1 MCAPFQPLCLYTQ
14 KPPTYAGGFN
24 TSRWVSLT
32 PHLNPISSCV
42 EATNFL
48 PREVLMAILPKLL
61 ITGKAFIKNYN
72 SHLYSAIIDTIENS
86 F

>member
-1 MCAPFQPLCLYTQ
+1 MPLFSYYVFIHK
-14 KPPTYAGGFN
+14 KPPTYAGGFS

-48 PREVLMAILPKLL
+48 PREDLVSILPKLL
-61 ITGKAFIKNYN
+61 VIGKAFLINYTEN
-72 SHLYSAIIDTIENS
+72 IGTILINKTHS
-86 F
+86 

>member
-24 TSRWVSLT
+24 TSRWLSLT
-32 PHLNPISSCV
+32 QHLNPISSCV

-48 PREVLMAILPKLL
+48 PREDLVSILPKLL
-61 ITGKAFIKNYN
+61 VIGKAFLINYTEN
-72 SHLYSAIIDTIENS
+72 IGTILINKTQI
-86 F
+86 